1 MKKRVHVKLAHEIDL
16 NTCLLTSLDYWFTTE
31 ISNPLRGELV
41 IFYCLLM
48 DLGTFFWG
56 GFGRKDM
63 ECERKRGVKG
73 VSKILYLSKS

>member
-1 MKKRVHVKLAHEIDL
+1 MKKRVHVKLAHEIDF

-48 DLGTFFWG
+48 DLGTFFFRFLVEKTWSVT
-56 GFGRKDM
+56 
-63 ECERKRGVKG
+63 EREESR
-73 VSKILYLSKS
+73 VSLKFYT